1 MSAMGVAVGATQA
14 TFMKTD
20 EFMPPRIRWP
30 NMEQAMDSLPTAN
43 AETTQYFRQWLE
55 TFAG

>member
-14 TFMKTD
+14 T
-20 EFMPPRIRWP
+20 FMPPRIRWP